1 MFIDQITL
9 FLKAGSGG
17 DGAVSWR
24 REKYI
29 PKGGPAGG
37 DGGDGG
43 SITIQAI
50 PDLFSLE
57 HLRNRRILKAKNGL
71 PGSSAKRHGKNG
83 QDLLIQVP
91 LGTIIKDKKTGESLF
106 DLTEINQK
114 VTICNGGIGGKGNC
128 HFISPT
134 NRAPT
139 QFTKGTAGDELE
151 IELELKLIADVGLV
165 GMPNAGKS
173 TLISSLAKLPV
184 KIAPYPFTTL
194 RPNLG
199 IVEFDDFSRV
209 MIADIPGIIKDAHQD
224 KGLGLYFLKHIERT
238 SVLLYVI
245 DISSQDGRDP
255 LEDFTLL
262 EKELSLH
269 NEELTKKPFLVAINQ
284 IDRLED
290 PEVLENFK
298 KNYPYSKETLFEI
311 SALEK
316 EGLLALLQKIHSMVP
331 EEILFSK
338 R

>member
-1 MFIDQITL
+1 MFIDQL
-9 FLKAGSGG
+9 SLNLAAGAGG

-24 REKYI
+24 REKFI

-43 SITIQAI
+43 SIILRATA
-50 PDLFSLE
+50 DLFSLE
-57 HLRNRRILKAKNGL
+57 HLRHKKILKAKNGM
-71 PGSSAKRHGKNG
+71 PGGSSQKQGKKG
-83 QDLLIQVP
+83 EKLLINLP
-91 LGTIIKDKKTGESLF
+91 LGTLVKDKETGEVLY
-106 DLTEINQK
+106 DLTEIGQEI
-114 VTICNGGIGGKGNC
+114 VICQGGIGGKGNMN
-128 HFISPT
+128 FATPT

-139 QFTKGTAGDELE
+139 KFTKGTMGESTH

-173 TLISSLAKLPV
+173 TLISSLAKIHV

-199 IVEFDDFSRV
+199 VVQFQDYSRV

-224 KGLGLYFLKHIERT
+224 RGLGLYFLRHIERC
-238 SVLLYVI
+238 SVLVYVI
-245 DISSQDGRDP
+245 DLSAQDQRDP
-255 LEDFTLL
+255 LEDFLLL
-262 EKELSLH
+262 EKELLAYDQT
-269 NEELTKKPFLVAINQ
+269 LTEKPFLVALNQ

-290 PEVLENFK
+290 PSIIEEFIK
-298 KNYPYSKETLFEI
+298 SYPYDPSTLFPI

-316 EGLLALLQKIHSMVP
+316 EGFEPFVQRIHSLIPKEV
-331 EEILFSK
+331 LFSK

>member
-1 MFIDQITL
+1 MFIDQLSLNLI
-9 FLKAGSGG
+9 AGSGG

-43 SITIQAI
+43 SIILRAI

-57 HLRNRRILKAKNGL
+57 HLRNRRLLKAKNGL
-71 PGSSAKRHGKNG
+71 PGGSAQKQGKKGETLRIN
-83 QDLLIQVP
+83 LP
-91 LGTIIKDKKTGESLF
+91 LGTLVKDKKTGEVLY
-106 DLTEINQK
+106 DLTEIGQE
-114 VTICNGGIGGKGNC
+114 VIICQGGIGGKGNMN
-128 HFISPT
+128 FATAT

-139 QFTKGTAGDELE
+139 QFTHGTEGQT
-151 IELELKLIADVGLV
+151 IEVEFELKLIADVGLV

-173 TLISSLAKLPV
+173 TLISSLAKIPV

-199 IVEFDDFSRV
+199 MVQFQDYSRI

-224 KGLGLYFLKHIERT
+224 KGLGLYFLKHIERC
-238 SVLLYVI
+238 SVLVYVI
-245 DISSQDGRDP
+245 DLSAQDQRDP
-255 LEDFTLL
+255 IEDFLLL
-262 EKELSLH
+262 EKELLAH
-269 NEELTKKPFLVAINQ
+269 NPALTKKPFLVAINQ
-284 IDRLED
+284 IDRIED
-290 PEVLENFK
+290 PTIIDEFIK
-298 KNYPYSKETLFEI
+298 KYPHDPKTLFPI

-316 EGLLALLQKIHSMVP
+316 DGFGPFVQKIHSLIP
-331 EEILFSK
+331 KEILFSK